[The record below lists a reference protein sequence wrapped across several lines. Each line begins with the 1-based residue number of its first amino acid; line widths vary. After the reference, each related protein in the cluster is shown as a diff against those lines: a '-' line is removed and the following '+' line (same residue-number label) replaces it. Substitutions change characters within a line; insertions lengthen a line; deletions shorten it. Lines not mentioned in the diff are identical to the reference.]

1 MLAPNSRLRIAAI
14 ALAAAT
20 TPPPAA
26 NHQPAAKPAQRRA
39 ARYAWARLLGRI
51 YEVFP
56 SCARSAALQIRVIAF
71 ITDPPTI
78 HDILIHL
85 ASRRHHPR
93 SRPPAASRYAIC
105 PMPGRAASTP
115 QPAFSAKTADRG
127 SKKVSP
133 MVLRTSACQ
142 PGGVMLQEHNVCN
155 VFLNECLALLL

>member
-1 MLAPNSRLRIAAI
+1 VLAPNSRLRIAAI

-26 NHQPAAKPAQRRA
+26 NPQPAAKPAQRRA

-56 SCARSAALQIRVIAF
+56 LVCPLRGASDPRHRLHHRPAHDPRHPHPPGRADGTTPDRARLR
-71 ITDPPTI
+71 
-78 HDILIHL
+78 
-85 ASRRHHPR
+85 
-93 SRPPAASRYAIC
+93 ASRYAIY
-105 PMPGRAASTP
+105 PMPARAASTP

-142 PGGVMLQEHNVCN
+142 PGGVMLQEHNGV
-155 VFLNECLALLL
+155 